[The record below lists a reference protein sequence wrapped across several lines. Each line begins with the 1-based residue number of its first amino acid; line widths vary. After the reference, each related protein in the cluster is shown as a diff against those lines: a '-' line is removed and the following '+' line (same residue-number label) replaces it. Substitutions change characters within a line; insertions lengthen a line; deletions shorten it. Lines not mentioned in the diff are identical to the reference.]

1 MIRFLVLCSFIF
13 VSCSK
18 QDSSYA
24 KTENENNSNTSSLNR
39 ERVDSLLVSN
49 NIFQISYNEKYEQPN
64 WVKYTVRDIIKNADR
79 AGIQFYTVDS
89 IYTSDDDDYYSNRWD
104 RGHMAPAGSFNDS
117 YEDLY
122 STFSYI
128 NVALQYDDLSGNPI
142 DSNGKIIWDNTFGG
156 KKNDIYGSTL
166 VYSNNSIFISG
177 QRPIKNKFSLNG
189 IINITNKNIKD
200 FVYNKDDIK
209 KTFEEIKKKW
219 AQIDFVV
226 HAIAFSDKSELSGE
240 YLNTTRE
247 NFLKSML
254 ISCFSFTEVSKESLK
269 VMNEISD
276 ESMINTSPSPS
287 MGSEDFAFMLQEKPG
302 SYIWIGNGD
311 KEGSCMLHNPGY
323 DFNDEILPIGAT
335 YWVNIAEEILSPI
348 S

>member
-117 YEDLY
+117 FENLY

-128 NVALQYDDLSGNPI
+128 NVALQYDDLNRGVWVELE
-142 DSNGKIIWDNTFGG
+142 DQVRKWADDFG
-156 KKNDIYGSTL
+156 D
-166 VYSNNSIFISG
+166 
-177 QRPIKNKFSLNG
+177 
-189 IINITNKNIKD
+189 INIEIYLEFDSSHIVLDTGAHVPTAFYKYVIFPD
-200 FVYNKDDIK
+200 GTK
-209 KTFEEIKKKW
+209 KCYYFPNSTP
-219 AQIDFVV
+219 
-226 HAIAFSDKSELSGE
+226 DKSWQE
-240 YLNTTRE
+240 Y
-247 NFLKSML
+247 
-254 ISCFSFTEVSKESLK
+254 
-269 VMNEISD
+269 EI
-276 ESMINTSPSPS
+276 ECN
-287 MGSEDFAFMLQEKPG
+287 
-302 SYIWIGNGD
+302 
-311 KEGSCMLHNPGY
+311 
-323 DFNDEILPIGAT
+323 
-335 YWVNIAEEILSPI
+335 
-348 S
+348 